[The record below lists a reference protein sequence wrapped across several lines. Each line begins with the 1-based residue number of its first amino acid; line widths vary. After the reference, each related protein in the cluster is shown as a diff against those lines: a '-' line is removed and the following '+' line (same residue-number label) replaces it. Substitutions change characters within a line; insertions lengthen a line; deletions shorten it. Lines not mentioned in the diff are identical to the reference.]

1 MSIRFDALCD
11 EKLCDEK
18 PCDEKLYDEKLLDE
32 NCANQSSSTRNV
44 MSVALYPGSFDPV
57 HNGHL
62 QVIAAASALFDSV
75 IVGVGHNPA
84 KPSGLFTPDERA
96 AMISESVAGMHG
108 VDLANVRVEL
118 FVGLA
123 TDAAISLG
131 ADCLLKGVRGGS
143 DLDAEMQQAT
153 MNSLTASVPT
163 LFAPAMGEASL
174 VSSRYVREIAALGGD
189 ITSVVPPA
197 VAARLNER
205 FAS

>member
-1 MSIRFDALCD
+1 M
-11 EKLCDEK
+11 
-18 PCDEKLYDEKLLDE
+18 
-32 NCANQSSSTRNV
+32 ANIEGRLV
-44 MSVALYPGSFDPV
+44 SVALYPGSFDPI

-62 QVIAAASALFDSV
+62 QVIAAVAPLFDEL

-84 KPSGLFTPDERA
+84 KPSGMFTPDERV
-96 AMISESVAGMHG
+96 AMIEAAVA
-108 VDLANVRVEL
+108 DLPNVRVEL

-123 TDAAISLG
+123 TGAAVGLG
-131 ADCLLKGVRGGS
+131 ADCLVKGVRGAS

-153 MNSLTASVPT
+153 MNSLTAGVPT

-189 ITSVVPPA
+189 IAGVVPA
-197 VAARLNER
+197 GVASRLNER

>member
-1 MSIRFDALCD
+1 
-11 EKLCDEK
+11 
-18 PCDEKLYDEKLLDE
+18 
-32 NCANQSSSTRNV
+32 
-44 MSVALYPGSFDPV
+44 MSVALYPGSFDPI

-62 QVIAAASALFDSV
+62 QVIAAASPLFDSL

-84 KPSGLFTPDERA
+84 KPSGLFTPEERA
-96 AMISESVAGMHG
+96 AMIAESVLAYPGA
-108 VDLANVRVEL
+108 DLGNVRVEL

-123 TDAAISLG
+123 TGAAITLG
-131 ADCLLKGVRGGS
+131 ADCLVKGVRGAS

-153 MNSLTASVPT
+153 MNSLTAQVPT

-189 ITSVVPPA
+189 ISSVVPPA
-197 VAARLNER
+197 VAAVLNER